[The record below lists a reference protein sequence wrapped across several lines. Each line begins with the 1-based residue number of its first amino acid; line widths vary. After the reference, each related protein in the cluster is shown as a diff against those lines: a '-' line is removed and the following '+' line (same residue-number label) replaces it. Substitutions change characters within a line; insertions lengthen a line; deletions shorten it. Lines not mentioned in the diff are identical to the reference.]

1 MFERNLFT
9 GLSSFMKTLQ
19 SDSNLS
25 AKGSTLI
32 GGKRFVWGSRTFIMG
47 VVNVTPD
54 SFSRDGVGLNVNAA
68 VELALN
74 FEEQGADI
82 IDVGGESTRPPS
94 IYEGAELVTEET
106 ELLRVLPVIQAMER
120 VIGVPIS
127 VDTSKAK
134 VASQAIEAGA
144 SMVND
149 VWALQRDPDI
159 KRVVSDKRVPVVLMH
174 NQNGVFYRD
183 LVPDIV
189 NGLRHVVDSALNSG
203 IDKENVIVDPGIGF
217 GKTAEHNLEI
227 IRRLPE
233 FTELSRPMLVGMSR
247 KSTIGEVLDLP
258 VEQRLE
264 GTAATVALS
273 IVGGADIVRVHDV
286 DEMVKVAKMSDAI
299 VRGWSQNR

>member
-32 GGKRFVWGSRTFIMG
+32 GGKCFVWGSRTFIMG

-94 IYEGAELVTEET
+94 IYEGAEPVTEET

-203 IDKENVIVDPGIGF
+203 IDKENIIVDPGIGF